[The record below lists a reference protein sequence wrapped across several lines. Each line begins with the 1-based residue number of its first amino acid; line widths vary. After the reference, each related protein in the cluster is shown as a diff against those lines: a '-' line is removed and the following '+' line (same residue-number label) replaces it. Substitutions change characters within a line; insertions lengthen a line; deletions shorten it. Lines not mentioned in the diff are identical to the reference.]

1 ELVHI
6 GLAASAE
13 YNFPGSVRPLERFF
27 HGMLRLRSSRQML
40 RQAIITSKTANA
52 IAVANTVI
60 IVANERTYITPY
72 ANVRNTLFPSKDLQ
86 RRQDGASASCPS
98 LGDCPEAL
106 NSRGRRA
113 SAALAA
119 RRRACARSRPGGAGS
134 ARGCWRRS
142 WLTVSNS
149 ERKHEAPASTSGR
162 GLSPPPVRI
171 LSGRVAGG
179 VISPKS

>member
-1 ELVHI
+1 
-6 GLAASAE
+6 
-13 YNFPGSVRPLERFF
+13 
-27 HGMLRLRSSRQML
+27 ML

-98 LGDCPEAL
+98 SGDCPDEL
-106 NSRGRRA
+106 NSRWRRG
-113 SAALAA
+113 SVALAA
-119 RRRACARSRPGGAGS
+119 CRRGGEGS
-134 ARGCWRRS
+134 AGGYWRRS

-171 LSGRVAGG
+171 LSGR
-179 VISPKS
+179 